1 MFECLHHVSKGI
13 AKVVK
18 WEFEV
23 EEGGCHTK
31 LLVPRYLDVQRNL
44 SNLDGNRFEYLCC
57 YDPLGSKEDITTRV
71 L

>member
-1 MFECLHHVSKGI
+1 VSKGI

-31 LLVPRYLDVQRNL
+31 LLVPRYLDVRRNL
-44 SNLDGNRFEYLCC
+44 STLDGW
-57 YDPLGSKEDITTRV
+57 LGGWKSVCVPGTYVAMIRWIPRRT
-71 L
+71 

>member
-23 EEGGCHTK
+23 EEGDCHTK

-44 SNLDGNRFEYLCC
+44 STLDGW
-57 YDPLGSKEDITTRV
+57 LGGWKSV
-71 L
+71 